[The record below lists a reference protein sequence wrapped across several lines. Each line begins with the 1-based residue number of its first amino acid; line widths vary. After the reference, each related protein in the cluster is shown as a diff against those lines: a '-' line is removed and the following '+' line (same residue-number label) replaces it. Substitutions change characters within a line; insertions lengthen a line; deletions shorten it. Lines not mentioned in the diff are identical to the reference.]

1 MGQDV
6 ELVNIYRYLGVYLD
20 NNLAW
25 TIISEVLYRKVVSKL
40 NISEETQ
47 ILYWLQQHGRDLLE
61 TSRMLGWRH

>member
-6 ELVNIYRYLGVYLD
+6 ELVNIYRYFGVYLD

-25 TIISEVLYRKVVSKL
+25 TIISEALYRKVVSKL

-47 ILYWLQQHGRDLLE
+47 IL
-61 TSRMLGWRH
+61 